1 MDREVCLT
9 IVLALWAIQ
18 DIRKNKIKLWPM
30 PILALWQLMFLSG
43 QEVNIWFDSFCGMAV
58 GIAFCVISLLLP
70 GVIGLGDGWVIALLG
85 FYIGLPRLLPA
96 LGIAFFLAG
105 ITAAIYILLKKGKT
119 ARLSFIP
126 YIYVGYMMMWNCF
139 R

>member
-1 MDREVCLT
+1 MDQEVCLA

-18 DIRKNKIKLWPM
+18 DIRKKKIKLWPM

-85 FYIGLPRLLPA
+85 FYIGL
-96 LGIAFFLAG
+96 
-105 ITAAIYILLKKGKT
+105 
-119 ARLSFIP
+119 
-126 YIYVGYMMMWNCF
+126 
-139 R
+139 

>member
-1 MDREVCLT
+1 
-9 IVLALWAIQ
+9 
-18 DIRKNKIKLWPM
+18 M

-105 ITAAIYILLKKGKT
+105 ITAAIYIL
-119 ARLSFIP
+119 
-126 YIYVGYMMMWNCF
+126 
-139 R
+139 